1 MPVLLLSTLLLISQ
15 PVADPLF
22 FARNSP
28 QCLVDHVV
36 RGNPLPLI
44 VRTEFPAC
52 PWNADDIALVEI
64 GRSYSHYSWWNF
76 ERTANLEIAATRIDG
91 TILLPGEVLSYNE
104 AVGERTSERGFQQ
117 AKVIAES
124 GYIDGVGG
132 GICQPASMLFAAS
145 LMAGLE
151 IEERHPHRFRVPYMP
166 PGLDATVDWGKKDLK
181 IRNNTDFPVIFHL
194 GQIERGEFLVRVMA
208 PVRTFR
214 VHYKYE
220 LVKEVPSD
228 AVQFEVDA
236 ANRDLVHY
244 YGRPGIEIAKT
255 IWRKDLRDG
264 KTRKVKVLNDEYW
277 PSPWVLRVPS
287 LPGGKKFRS
296 GLSQGDIAG
305 ILKGSKYSVRMARFA
320 DVDRDNKEYIPI
332 PGIPAKRLA
341 RFTRFSELPPKS
353 DSAATAELPIATDV
367 AKGTK
372 AREQAVQ

>member
-1 MPVLLLSTLLLISQ
+1 MPVLLLSTLLLVSQ
-15 PVADPLF
+15 PLADPLYF
-22 FARNSP
+22 SKNSP
-28 QCLVDHVV
+28 ECVLDRLVQ
-36 RGNPLPLI
+36 GNPLPL
-44 VRTEFPAC
+44 VVLTEFPSC
-52 PWNADDIALVEI
+52 PWNADDLAQVEV

-91 TILLPGEVLSYNE
+91 TILLPGEVFSYNE
-104 AVGERTSERGFQQ
+104 AVGERTEESGFQQ
-117 AKVIAES
+117 AKVIGES

-132 GICQPASMLFAAS
+132 GICQPASMLYAAS

-166 PGLDATVDWGKKDLK
+166 PGLDATVDWGKKDLR

-194 GQIERGEFLVRVMA
+194 GQIDRGEFLVRVMA

-220 LVKEVPSD
+220 LVKETPSD
-228 AVQFEVDA
+228 AVQFEVDLE
-236 ANRDLVHY
+236 NRDLVHY

-255 IWRKDLRDG
+255 IWRKDLRMG
-264 KTRKVKVLNDEYW
+264 ETRRVKVRNDVYW
-277 PSPWVLRVPS
+277 PSPWVLRVTS

-296 GLSQGDIAG
+296 GLSQGDIG
-305 ILKGSKYSVRMARFA
+305 GMLKGSKYSVRMARFV

-341 RFTRFSELPPKS
+341 RFTRFSELPAKPEL
-353 DSAATAELPIATDV
+353 AAKADV
-367 AKGTK
+367 AEGTK
-372 AREQAVQ
+372 ESGPVVQ